1 MSIIFQT
8 LNKLQAT
15 PPAAPSAQVVGD
27 RPAVAEPIP
36 ASRRRPLLV
45 TAMVAGAFVI
55 LGFALIFGV
64 RFLGNHAGASGAEAV
79 ASQEPVAGA
88 HFFAAAEPAQLTVA
102 VRETTPRYLPPDSA
116 PQAHAPSGGG
126 SAAGTGN
133 VPPPPDTN
141 VATPSGEMHVAPE
154 RRDNAP
160 PPAAPVSAATGKDDA
175 VIESSKTMAHGGES
189 SPTESEPM
197 TAEQRKAEAARQ
209 AAREKNERISRLV
222 SRLEASLSSAAPD
235 QHGVE
240 TLLGELARLKQ
251 PGSLYVDK
259 LRAYW
264 LLKIEQYDRARA
276 LLEKLA
282 AADEEDVEVGI
293 NLAVI
298 DIRQGDIQA
307 ARLRLQRLKKAHP
320 DNTRITELIRKLQ

>member
-15 PPAAPSAQVVGD
+15 PPAAPSAQAVGD
-27 RPAVAEPIP
+27 RPAVDEPVH
-36 ASRRRPLLV
+36 ANRRRPLLV
-45 TAMVAGAFVI
+45 SGMVAGAFVL
-55 LGFALIFGV
+55 LGVALIFGV
-64 RFLGNHAGASGAEAV
+64 RFLVSHTGASGGEAV
-79 ASQEPVAGA
+79 ASQESVAGA
-88 HFFAAAEPAQLTVA
+88 HFFAAAEPAQFTVA

-126 SAAGTGN
+126 SAAGTGTA
-133 VPPPPDTN
+133 PPTPDTN
-141 VATPSGEMHVAPE
+141 AATPVEMHLAPE
-154 RRDNAP
+154 RRGNAP

-175 VIESSKTMAHGGES
+175 IIEPSKAPAHGGES
-189 SPTESEPM
+189 GPAESESM

-222 SRLEASLSSAAPD
+222 SRIEAALSSPAPD
-235 QHGVE
+235 QHRVE

-264 LLKIEQYDRARA
+264 LLKIEQYDQARG

-298 DIRQGDIQA
+298 DIRQGEIPA
-307 ARLRLQRLKKAHP
+307 ARLRLQGLKKAHP
-320 DNTRITELIRKLQ
+320 DNTRIAELIRKLQ